1 MAGLCT
7 RHLEFLV
14 SHCYGESILE
24 LIDKTV
30 SASPSVQD
38 RQYTERHGW
47 ASGFHWAVKGQTLKL
62 VEALLVTLDVLTWK
76 PIIFFFHWRARNMTN
91 KNLLNLLDMDAFGNV
106 RDT

>member
-7 RHLEFLV
+7 RHLELLL

-47 ASGFHWAVKGQTLKL
+47 ASGFHWAVKGQRLKL
-62 VEALLVTLDVLTWK
+62 SGSIISDIGCLDLEAYYL
-76 PIIFFFHWRARNMTN
+76 FFP
-91 KNLLNLLDMDAFGNV
+91 LESS
-106 RDT
+106 